1 MSLALSTLLYE
12 WRRYMAAVMAL
23 ALSGLLVLAMT
34 GVFIGI
40 GKGFTAQIERSSAD
54 IIIMQPGATSL
65 MGGPSGV
72 PRRFIPLAYNHPQVI
87 EVQPLD
93 GAGGSF
99 QSVKNVDATM
109 SQAERARQGAP
120 KQEFVQASIIDTTP
134 GAVTIPTDYSQ
145 ELVDALRQPYT
156 VAIDETALV
165 KLGVKLGDKAL
176 YNGQTVTVVGVTRGY
191 PNMMS
196 ATIVM
201 SRDTLRMLGQADTGA
216 RVGPLMVKLRDS
228 AQAEIVAAQLN
239 ASGDGQWKAWTRQE
253 LADAN
258 AGAMFEEGIL
268 VIIIGGCVVL
278 GTIIGVAI
286 TWQTL
291 RGAIMANI
299 KEFAS
304 LRALG
309 VGMGSLNRIVME
321 LSFWVGLV
329 GVAAAIGLTLLVQML
344 AMANAVIIALPPV
357 LLIVVGVIAAIVLT
371 WLVSL
376 LAMMGAVIIALPLSL
391 LIIVGIGL
399 IAIAMVSGLLSL
411 GILKNS
417 QPADLL
423 R

>member
-1 MSLALSTLLYE
+1 MSLALSTLLFE

-40 GKGFTAQIERSSAD
+40 GKGFTAQIERSGAD
-54 IIIMQPGATSL
+54 IIIMQPGAKSL
-65 MGGPSGV
+65 ISGPSGV
-72 PRRFIPLAYNHPQVI
+72 PRRFIPLAYNHPAVV

-93 GAGGSF
+93 GAGGTF
-99 QSVKNVDATM
+99 QSIKEVDPTRT
-109 SQAERARQGAP
+109 QADRAKQGAP
-120 KQEFVQASIIDTTP
+120 RQKFVQSSIIDTTP
-134 GAVTIPTDYSQ
+134 GSVTIPVDYSR

-156 VAIDETALV
+156 VAVDETAL
-165 KLGVKLGDKAL
+165 KTLGVKLGDKAL
-176 YNGQTVTVVGVTRGY
+176 YNGQTVTIVGVTRGY
-191 PNMMS
+191 PNMMQPGV
-196 ATIVM
+196 VM
-201 SRDTLRMLGQADTGA
+201 SRDTLRMVGQANTGP
-216 RVGPLMVKLRDS
+216 RVGPLMIKLRDS
-228 AQAEIVAAQLN
+228 SQAVIVAAQLN
-239 ASGDGQWKAWTRQE
+239 EMGNGQWKAWTRQE

-278 GTIIGVAI
+278 GIIIGVAI

-309 VGMGSLNRIVME
+309 VGMGSLRRIVME

-329 GVAAAIGLTLLVQML
+329 GVGAAILLTWLLSLL
-344 AMANAVIIALPPV
+344 AMSNAVIIAMPPL
-357 LLIVVGVIAAIVLT
+357 LLIVVG
-371 WLVSL
+371 
-376 LAMMGAVIIALPLSL
+376 G
-391 LIIVGIGL
+391 GL
-399 IAIAMVSGLLSL
+399 IAISMLSGFLSM
-411 GILKNS
+411 GILKKS

>member
-40 GKGFTAQIERSSAD
+40 GKGFTAQIERSNAD
-54 IIIMQPGATSL
+54 IMVLRPGATSL
-65 MGGPSGV
+65 ISGPSGV
-72 PRRFIPLAYNHPQVI
+72 PRRFIPLVYNHAEVV

-99 QSVKNVDATM
+99 QSVKDVDPTA

-120 KQEFVQASIIDTTP
+120 RQQFVAARIIDTAP
-134 GAVTIPTDYSQ
+134 GSVTIPTDYSQ
-145 ELVDALRQPYT
+145 ALVDALRQPYT
-156 VAIDETALV
+156 VAVDETAL
-165 KLGVKLGDKAL
+165 KTLGVKLGDKAL
-176 YNGQTVTVVGVTRGY
+176 YNGQTVTVIAVTRGY
-191 PNMMS
+191 PNMMQP
-196 ATIVM
+196 TIIM
-201 SRDTLRMLGQADTGA
+201 SRDTLRMLGQADTGP
-216 RVGPLMVKLRDS
+216 RVGPLMVKIKDPSR
-228 AQAEIVAAQLN
+228 AAIVAAQLN
-239 ASGDGQWKAWTRQE
+239 AAGNGQWQAWTRQE

-309 VGMGSLNRIVME
+309 VGMGSLRRIVME

-329 GVAAAIGLTLLVQML
+329 GVGAAIFLTWLVQML
-344 AMANAVIIALPPV
+344 AMANAVIIALPPI
-357 LLIVVGVIAAIVLT
+357 LLIVVGGGLVVIAML
-371 WLVSL
+371 
-376 LAMMGAVIIALPLSL
+376 
-391 LIIVGIGL
+391 
-399 IAIAMVSGLLSL
+399 SGLLSM
-411 GILKNS
+411 GVLKNS

>member
-40 GKGFTAQIERSSAD
+40 GKGFTATIERSSAD

-72 PRRFIPLAYNHPQVI
+72 PRRFIPMAYRNPQVV

-99 QSVKNVDATM
+99 QSVKNVDPTM

-134 GAVTIPTDYSQ
+134 GAVTIPTDYSD

-156 VAIDETALV
+156 VAIDETALT

-176 YNGQTVTVVGVTRGY
+176 YNGQTVTVVGITRGY

-196 ATIVM
+196 STIVM
-201 SRDTLRMLGQADTGA
+201 SRDTLRMLGQADTGP
-216 RVGPLMVKLRDS
+216 RVGPLMIKLRDP
-228 AQAEIVAAQLN
+228 AQADTVAAQLN
-239 ASGDGQWKAWTRQE
+239 TLGDGQWKAWTRQE

-329 GVAAAIGLTLLVQML
+329 GVAAAIGLTFLVQMF
-344 AMANAVIIALPPV
+344 AAANAVIIALPPV
-357 LLIVVGVIAAIVLT
+357 LLI
-371 WLVSL
+371 
-376 LAMMGAVIIALPLSL
+376 
-391 LIIVGIGL
+391 IVGGGL
-399 IAIAMVSGLLSL
+399 VAIAIMSGALSL

>member
-1 MSLALSTLLYE
+1 MSLALSTLLFE

-40 GKGFTAQIERSSAD
+40 GKGFTATIERSNAD
-54 IIIMQPGATSL
+54 IFIMQPGAKSL

-72 PRRFIPLAYNHPQVI
+72 PRRFIPLAYNHP
-87 EVQPLD
+87 EVVEVMPLD
-93 GAGGSF
+93 GAGGTF
-99 QSVKNVDATM
+99 QNIKNVDPTK
-109 SQAERARQGAP
+109 SQAENASKGAP
-120 KQEFVQASIIDTTP
+120 RQKFVQSSIIDTRP
-134 GAVTIPTDYSQ
+134 GSVTIPTDYSQ

-156 VAIDETALV
+156 VAVDETALTT
-165 KLGVKLGDKAL
+165 LGVKLGDKAL

-191 PNMMS
+191 PNMMQPGV
-196 ATIVM
+196 VM
-201 SRDTLRMLGQADTGA
+201 SRDTLRMLGQADTGP
-216 RVGPLMVKLRDS
+216 RVGPLMIKLRDP
-228 AQAEIVAAQLN
+228 ARAPVVVAQLN
-239 ASGDGQWKAWTRQE
+239 AMGNGQWKAWTKQE

-278 GTIIGVAI
+278 GIIIGVAI

-309 VGMGSLNRIVME
+309 VSMGSLRRIVVE
-321 LSFWVGLV
+321 LSFWVG
-329 GVAAAIGLTLLVQML
+329 
-344 AMANAVIIALPPV
+344 V
-357 LLIVVGVIAAIVLT
+357 LGVIAAIILT

-391 LIIVGIGL
+391 LVVVGIGL

>member
-1 MSLALSTLLYE
+1 MSLALSTLLFE

-40 GKGFTAQIERSSAD
+40 GKGFTAIIERSSAD
-54 IIIMQPGATSL
+54 VIIMQPGATSL
-65 MGGPSGV
+65 IGGPSGV
-72 PRRFIPLAYNHPQVI
+72 PRRFIPLAYNHPQVV

-99 QSVKNVDATM
+99 QSVKNVDPTM
-109 SQAERARQGAP
+109 SQADRAKQGAP
-120 KQEFVQASIIDTTP
+120 RQRFVQTSIIDTTP
-134 GAVTIPTDYSQ
+134 GSVTIPTDYSQ

-156 VAIDETALV
+156 VAIDETALPQ
-165 KLGVKLGDKAL
+165 LGVKLGDKAL
-176 YNGQTVTVVGVTRGY
+176 YNGQTVTVVGILRGY
-191 PNMMS
+191 PNMMQP
-196 ATIVM
+196 TVVM
-201 SRDTLRMLGQADTGA
+201 SRDTLRMVGQADTGP
-216 RVGPLMVKLRDS
+216 RVGPLMIKLRNP
-228 AQAEIVAAQLN
+228 AAAETVAAELN
-239 ASGDGQWKAWTRQE
+239 EIGKGQWKAWTRQE

-258 AGAMFEEGIL
+258 AGAMFDEGIL

-278 GTIIGVAI
+278 GTIIGIAI

-321 LSFWVGLV
+321 LSFWVGCV
-329 GVAAAIGLTLLVQML
+329 GVAAAIL
-344 AMANAVIIALPPV
+344 
-357 LLIVVGVIAAIVLT
+357 LT

-376 LAMMGAVIIALPLSL
+376 LAKAGAVIIALPFML
-391 LIIVGIGL
+391 LVVVGGGL
-399 IAIAMVSGLLSL
+399 ILIAVISGALSL

>member
-40 GKGFTAQIERSSAD
+40 GKGFTATIERSSAD

-72 PRRFIPLAYNHPQVI
+72 PRRFIPMAYRNPQVV

-93 GAGGSF
+93 GSGGSF
-99 QSVKNVDATM
+99 QSVKNVDPTM
-109 SQAERARQGAP
+109 SQAERARQRAP

-134 GAVTIPTDYSQ
+134 GAVTIPTDYSP

-156 VAIDETALV
+156 VAIDETALA

-176 YNGQTVTVVGVTRGY
+176 FNGQTVTVVGVTRGY
-191 PNMMS
+191 PNMMGS
-196 ATIVM
+196 TIVM
-201 SRDTLRMLGQADTGA
+201 SRDTLRMLGRADTGP
-216 RVGPLMVKLRDS
+216 RVGPLMIKLRDPS
-228 AQAEIVAAQLN
+228 QADRVAAELN
-239 ASGDGQWKAWTRQE
+239 ALGDGQWKAWTRQE

-344 AMANAVIIALPPV
+344 ALANAVIISLPP
-357 LLIVVGVIAAIVLT
+357 I
-371 WLVSL
+371 
-376 LAMMGAVIIALPLSL
+376 L
-391 LIIVGIGL
+391 LIIVGGGL
-399 IAIAMVSGLLSL
+399 VVIAMLSGLLSL

>member
-1 MSLALSTLLYE
+1 
-12 WRRYMAAVMAL
+12 MAAVMAL

-40 GKGFTAQIERSSAD
+40 GKGFTATIERSSAD

-72 PRRFIPLAYNHPQVI
+72 PRRFIPLAYRNPQVI

-99 QSVKNVDATM
+99 QSVKNVDPTM

-134 GAVTIPTDYSQ
+134 GAVTIPTDYSE

-156 VAIDETALV
+156 VAIDETAV
-165 KLGVKLGDKAL
+165 TKLGVKLGDKAL
-176 YNGQTVTVVGVTRGY
+176 YNGQTVTVVGITRGY
-191 PNMMS
+191 PNMMQAS
-196 ATIVM
+196 IVM
-201 SRDTLRMLGQADTGA
+201 SRDTLRMLGQADTGP
-216 RVGPLMVKLRDS
+216 RVGPLMIKLRDP
-228 AQAEIVAAQLN
+228 AQAETVAAQLN
-239 ASGDGQWKAWTRQE
+239 ALGDGQWKAWTRQE

-329 GVAAAIGLTLLVQML
+329 GVAAAIGLTFLVQMF
-344 AMANAVIIALPPV
+344 AAANAVIIALPPV
-357 LLIVVGVIAAIVLT
+357 LLI
-371 WLVSL
+371 
-376 LAMMGAVIIALPLSL
+376 
-391 LIIVGIGL
+391 IVGGGL
-399 IAIAMVSGLLSL
+399 VAIAIMSGALSL

>member
-1 MSLALSTLLYE
+1 MSLALSTLLFE

-40 GKGFTAQIERSSAD
+40 GKGFTAQIERSGAD
-54 IIIMQPGATSL
+54 VIIMQPGAKSL
-65 MGGPSGV
+65 ISGPSGV
-72 PRRFIPLAYNHPQVI
+72 PRRFIPQAYNHPAVV

-99 QSVKNVDATM
+99 QSVKNVDPTL
-109 SQAERARQGAP
+109 SQADRARMGAP
-120 KQEFVQASIIDTTP
+120 KMNWVQSMVIDTIP
-134 GAVTIPTDYSQ
+134 NSVTIPTDYSP

-156 VAIDETALV
+156 VAVDETALP

-176 YNGQTVTVVGVTRGY
+176 YNGQTVTVVGVLRGY
-191 PNMMS
+191 PNMMQP
-196 ATIVM
+196 TVVM
-201 SRDTLRMLGQADTGA
+201 SRDTLRMVGQADTGP
-216 RVGPLMVKLRDS
+216 RVGPLMIKLRDP
-228 AQAEIVAAQLN
+228 AKAAAVAAELN
-239 ASGDGQWKAWTRQE
+239 RMGNGQWKAWTRQE

-278 GTIIGVAI
+278 GIIIGVAI

-309 VGMGSLNRIVME
+309 VGMGSLRRIVME
-321 LSFWVGLV
+321 LSFWVGVV
-329 GVAAAIGLTLLVQML
+329 GVAAAIFLTWLISLF
-344 AMANAVIIALPPV
+344 AMANAVIIALPLP
-357 LLIVVGVIAAIVLT
+357 LLIVVG
-371 WLVSL
+371 
-376 LAMMGAVIIALPLSL
+376 G
-391 LIIVGIGL
+391 GL
-399 IAIAMVSGLLSL
+399 IAISMLSGFLSM
-411 GILKNS
+411 GILKKS

>member
-40 GKGFTAQIERSSAD
+40 GKGFTATIERSSAD

-72 PRRFIPLAYNHPQVI
+72 PRRFIPLAYRNPQVV

-99 QSVKNVDATM
+99 QSVKNVDPTM

-134 GAVTIPTDYSQ
+134 GAVTIPTDYSE

-156 VAIDETALV
+156 VAIDETALT

-191 PNMMS
+191 PNMMQ
-196 ATIVM
+196 ANIVM
-201 SRDTLRMLGQADTGA
+201 SRDTLRMLGQADTGP
-216 RVGPLMVKLRDS
+216 RVGPLMIKLRDP
-228 AQAEIVAAQLN
+228 AQADTVAAQLN
-239 ASGDGQWKAWTRQE
+239 ALGDGQWKAWTRQE

-329 GVAAAIGLTLLVQML
+329 GVAAAIGLTFLVQMF
-344 AMANAVIIALPPV
+344 AAANAVIIALPPV
-357 LLIVVGVIAAIVLT
+357 LLI
-371 WLVSL
+371 
-376 LAMMGAVIIALPLSL
+376 
-391 LIIVGIGL
+391 IVGGGL
-399 IAIAMVSGLLSL
+399 VAIAIMSGALSL